1 MRHSLAAPPLNNVSS
16 PRCRSC
22 TLSFTNAPAELR
34 IAIQEVWN
42 EIHDGRR
49 IRYPDA
55 DALTTQ
61 RLAAHDLENYLG
73 VIERRREERESP
85 FGYNSWWLTLDRD
98 AFTVKLR
105 LREFVAGK
113 VPHSPVLSPDFLT
126 NYLAFGPVRRQVSK
140 GREVSLPVV
149 LDVSV
154 TEYLPPE
161 LIALAEKVREE
172 MQGSPE
178 FLIRRKVRDSLDAA
192 KARRG
197 VMAEGGLRA
206 AHEDLKEKVAGR
218 LTKPEAS

>member
-1 MRHSLAAPPLNNVSS
+1 
-16 PRCRSC
+16 
-22 TLSFTNAPAELR
+22 
-34 IAIQEVWN
+34 
-42 EIHDGRR
+42 
-49 IRYPDA
+49 
-55 DALTTQ
+55 
-61 RLAAHDLENYLG
+61 
-73 VIERRREERESP
+73 
-85 FGYNSWWLTLDRD
+85 
-98 AFTVKLR
+98 
-105 LREFVAGK
+105 
-113 VPHSPVLSPDFLT
+113 
-126 NYLAFGPVRRQVSK
+126 VSK